1 MARGICISFEGGE
14 GAGKSTQIGL
24 LKSSLAAQGLDVVT
38 TREPGGTVDAE
49 ALWQCFIDHKGQHWD
64 VIAQAFLVFTTRR
77 LHLVSLIEPSLAAG
91 KVVITDRFTDS
102 TRVYQG
108 VAGGLGLDKIESIKQ
123 ECIGDFE
130 PDLTFIFDIDPNIG
144 LARIGKRDPS
154 RDTFEDKKLDF
165 HNSLR
170 TGYLN
175 IARENTKRCVVIDAT
190 QSIEVIAKQIFK
202 AVNERI

>member
-1 MARGICISFEGGE
+1 MSRGICISFEGGE
-14 GAGKSTQIGL
+14 GAGKSTQINL
-24 LKSSLAAQGLDVVT
+24 LKDALQAKGFDVVT

-123 ECIGDFE
+123 D
-130 PDLTFIFDIDPNIG
+130 
-144 LARIGKRDPS
+144 
-154 RDTFEDKKLDF
+154 
-165 HNSLR
+165 
-170 TGYLN
+170 
-175 IARENTKRCVVIDAT
+175 
-190 QSIEVIAKQIFK
+190 
-202 AVNERI
+202 